1 MARLGD
7 LVARIGADT
16 REYNKALGDV
26 RKQTG
31 AMVGNIEKLGKQ
43 MSMSLTAPIALIAGK
58 GFQTFRAFEFQMAK
72 VAAVSGATASEFKSL
87 KDNAQELGASTRYT
101 STEVAALQTEYA
113 KLGFSAQEIVNVTD
127 ATLALAQATDTD
139 LARAAEV
146 AGSTLRAFQMPA
158 TDTAKLADV
167 MALSFSSTALDM
179 ESFAEAMKYVA
190 PVAKAAGLSVE
201 ETTAMLGTLANA
213 GIKGSQA
220 GTSLRRIITDMG
232 SESGTAA
239 EKIASLGAKGMTLTD
254 AFDEV
259 GRTAQSAL
267 LVLANGSD
275 KTAELSTSFDN
286 ASGAAKRMQ
295 ATMDAT
301 AEGSMKKMESALEAV
316 MLQIGESLAPTIS
329 AAADQIGSLA
339 MWFTKLDA
347 STRETIITIGA
358 VVAAVGPL
366 IVGVTKIIGIY
377 KQAAVVVQSL
387 SKVMLANPYLL
398 AAAALG
404 TLAYKMSEYV
414 SFTTPAEAATNSLN
428 NAMTSAAA
436 LAASEGASVNRL
448 SAFVQDNT
456 KSENARAKALE
467 DLKKIAPEYFGT
479 LDMEAVKTGQLT
491 KAVDDYRAAILNAAR
506 TKVLTQALEEQVAK
520 MEELKGELADGPD
533 TWDYFFGALGG
544 GAGGAGGATM
554 LQLQRIGINAE
565 NTQASI
571 DSLTNKLNNMQS
583 VVPATKTVAEQLK
596 ELALQMRHVEKGSE
610 AHKAL
615 QAEYDALKESV
626 RGAKEEVKLLN
637 AGVSATPAAL
647 PFELETHDFSQDSV
661 TPPTVNGTL
670 NIQDIEVPEE
680 MEIMDGTDL
689 ETINASLDSH
699 AEKMQRAVD
708 LGSQF
713 GESLGSAFG
722 SIISGSASAGDAMK
736 AVGKEILKTLIGI
749 AKANA
754 IAAFSSPTNPL
765 NAATGGLA
773 MPAVIAGGLSL
784 VEGLLGAIAFAD
796 GGIVS
801 GPTLGL
807 VGEYSGARNNPEV
820 IAPLDKLQSMLGGAG
835 GMQHVVVEGK
845 ISGTDIALVQERG
858 TRRLNRRR

>member
-1 MARLGD
+1 MAKLGD

-16 REYNKALGDV
+16 REFNKALGQV
-26 RKQTG
+26 SRQTG
-31 AMVGNIEKLGKQ
+31 AMVGNIEKMGKQ

-239 EKIASLGAKGMTLTD
+239 DKIASLGAKGMTLKD

-301 AEGSMKKMESALEAV
+301 AEGSIKKMESALEAV

-347 STRETIITIGA
+347 STRETIMTIGA

-428 NAMTSAAA
+428 SAMTSAAA
-436 LAASEGASVNRL
+436 LAASEGAEVNRL

-456 KSENARAKALE
+456 KSEEARAKALE
-467 DLKKIAPEYFGT
+467 DLKKLAPEYFGT

-520 MEELKGELADGPD
+520 MEELKGELADGPNM
-533 TWDYFFGALGG
+533 WDKMLGNLGG
-544 GAGGAGGATM
+544 PAGATA
-554 LQLQRIGINAE
+554 LHLQRIGIDAE

-571 DSLTNKLNNMQS
+571 DALTNELNNMQS

-626 RGAKEEVKLLN
+626 RGAKDEVEGFN
-637 AGVSATPAAL
+637 DGVAATPAAL

>member
-239 EKIASLGAKGMTLTD
+239 DKIASLGAKGMTLTD

-301 AEGSMKKMESALEAV
+301 AEGSIKKMESALEAV

-428 NAMTSAAA
+428 SAMTSAAA
-436 LAASEGASVNRL
+436 LAASEGAEVNRL

-456 KSENARAKALE
+456 KSEEARAKALE
-467 DLKKIAPEYFGT
+467 DLKKLAPEYFGT

-533 TWDYFFGALGG
+533 MWDKMLGAVGG
-544 GAGGAGGATM
+544 PAGATQLH
-554 LQLQRIGINAE
+554 LQKINSEAS

-571 DSLTNKLNNMQS
+571 DALTNELNNMQS

-626 RGAKEEVKLLN
+626 RGAKDEVEGFN
-637 AGVSATPAAL
+637 DGVAATPAAL

>member
-16 REYNKALGDV
+16 REFNKALGQV
-26 RKQTG
+26 SRQTG
-31 AMVGNIEKLGKQ
+31 AMVGNIEKMGKQ

-301 AEGSMKKMESALEAV
+301 AEGSMKKMESALEGV

-428 NAMTSAAA
+428 SAMTSAAA
-436 LAASEGASVNRL
+436 LAASEGAEVNRL

-456 KSENARAKALE
+456 KSEEARAKALE
-467 DLKKIAPEYFGT
+467 DLKKLAPEYFGT

-533 TWDYFFGALGG
+533 MWDKAFGTFGG
-544 GAGGAGGATM
+544 PAAATQLH
-554 LQLQRIGINAE
+554 LQKISSEAS

-571 DSLTNKLNNMQS
+571 DALTNELNNMQS
-583 VVPATKTVAEQLK
+583 VVPAVAAVETPVSNIGVAATKAASEVSTARASIQGDME
-596 ELALQMRHVEKGSE
+596 ALQSIGPSE
-610 AHKAL
+610 ISTGVAAPEMNMAV
-615 QAEYDALKESV
+615 QPIP
-626 RGAKEEVKLLN
+626 EE
-637 AGVSATPAAL
+637 ASATL
-647 PFELETHDFSQDSV
+647 
-661 TPPTVNGTL
+661 
-670 NIQDIEVPEE
+670 
-680 MEIMDGTDL
+680 DGY
-689 ETINASLDSH
+689 N
-699 AEKMQRAVD
+699 EKLQRSID